1 MFELFLILLVVI
13 WLAFGAAALLRL
25 NGHMHFLRSVD
36 IAVLTLGPMGLMPAL
51 VARPRFQ

>member
-25 NGHMHFLRSVD
+25 NGHMHVLCPVD
-36 IAVLTLGPMGLMPAL
+36 IAVLTLGPMGLMLAL

>member
-25 NGHMHFLRSVD
+25 NGHMHVLRSVD
-36 IAVLTLGPMGLMPAL
+36 IAVLTLGPMGLMLAL